1 MSISLKVQHANEI
14 AESMSKTLGSKEFS
28 GLFKS
33 AQETEDVQEAS
44 DPPELPPRKPAVPKT
59 APSMQTL
66 YNVAVKHLGFVGT
79 LKDFEADSEAQ
90 RKAREWLAKN
100 EQNAA
105 DDVKTSATGPARK
118 PEIEKMKTKLEEAK
132 KHQLEQAKKSFEA
145 VLKQIEQQKPAD
157 LPGFF
162 GKESKADDVV
172 LAWTIKNLTKVAN
185 ALDVNGYTG
194 VANVIDSTI
203 NKLAK
208 KRSFLKEAF
217 EMGVESVEP
226 DKQHLIEK
234 AKSLIDEG
242 DFSGAIELLSGMTG
256 FVGNLSDLEL
266 DYSEEVS
273 EEE

>member
-1 MSISLKVQHANEI
+1 MSISLKIQHANEI
-14 AESMSKTLGSKEFS
+14 AESMSETLKSKEFS

-33 AQETEDVQEAS
+33 AQEIEGVQEAS
-44 DPPELPPRKPAVPKT
+44 DPPELPPRKPVVPKT

-90 RKAREWLAKN
+90 RRARVWLAKN
-100 EQNAA
+100 EQNAS
-105 DDVKTSATGPARK
+105 DINTSATGAARK
-118 PEIEKMKTKLEEAK
+118 AEIEKMKAKLEEAK
-132 KHQLEQAKKSFEA
+132 KYQLEQAKKSFED
-145 VLKQIEQQKPAD
+145 VLKQIDQQKTVD
-157 LPGFF
+157 LSSFL

-194 VANVIDSTI
+194 VANVIDGTI

-208 KRSFLKEAF
+208 KQSFLKAAF

-226 DKQHLIEK
+226 DKKHLIEK

-242 DFSGAIELLSGMTG
+242 NFSEAIELLSGMTG
-256 FVGNLSDLEL
+256 FVGDLSDLEL